1 MCIRDST
8 YVEALNYNGAAVVDD
23 GSCLFDV
30 GCNEC
35 TGDFDGNLAVN
46 TADLLAFLSV
56 FGNAC
61 P

>member
-1 MCIRDST
+1 M
-8 YVEALNYNGAAVVDD
+8 EALNYNGAAVVDD
-23 GSCLFDV
+23 GSCLFEV

-56 FGNAC
+56 FGNSC